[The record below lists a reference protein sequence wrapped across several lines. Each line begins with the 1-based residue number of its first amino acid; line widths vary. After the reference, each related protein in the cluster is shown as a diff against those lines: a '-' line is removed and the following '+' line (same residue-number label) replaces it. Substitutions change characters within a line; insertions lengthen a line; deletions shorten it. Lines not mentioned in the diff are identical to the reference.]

1 MEFRNESQN
10 TRNLEEVSMMTRS
23 VHPEQLEYTTPP
35 GVQEVS
41 PLSDAV
47 RDALAR
53 TGHGWL
59 QRIVVEIEGGSV
71 ILRGKVPNFYL
82 KQMAQVTVMAVPDV
96 EVVQNELHV
105 EGGNR

>member
-1 MEFRNESQN
+1 MKIHSAY
-10 TRNLEEVSMMTRS
+10 
-23 VHPEQLEYTTPP
+23 PEQTDYVTPP
-35 GVQEVS
+35 SVPEVS

-47 RDALAR
+47 HNALAQ

-59 QRIVVEIEGGSV
+59 QRIVVVIEGRSV

-82 KQMAQVTVMAVPDV
+82 KQMAQVTVLAMPNV
-96 EVVQNELHV
+96 EVVKNELHV